1 MQTEEWVHKTTNTLT
16 NQPNIF
22 CPLNNVYLSEQ
33 NQLEKGL
40 GEISE
45 DSLSAIQRIFYRPSE
60 PPVKNLSLPHLL
72 SKVLIFTQTFPT
84 QVPVKTVGCQGI
96 LLEGNISHYHFTSI
110 LRLIAGVCIS
120 VHSSFF
126 QNKAHRREQLI

>member
-1 MQTEEWVHKTTNTLT
+1 MQTEESVHKTTNTLT

-22 CPLNNVYLSEQ
+22 CSLNNVYLFEQ
-33 NQLEKGL
+33 NQLENGL
-40 GEISE
+40 GGFSE
-45 DSLSAIQRIFYRPSE
+45 DSLSAIERTFYR

-72 SKVLIFTQTFPT
+72 SKVLVFTQTFPT

-96 LLEGNISHYHFTSI
+96 LPEGNISHYHFTSI
-110 LRLIAGVCIS
+110 LRLVAGVCIS

-126 QNKAHRREQLI
+126 QNKAHMIERWI